1 MSAFEGKA
9 DIDQPLLTDLNLW
22 VHSQALQLSEA
33 AGTRI
38 DRLYLGPIV
47 LWSQSQYLLVRG
59 LGIRVGRGNA
69 SSCYGYGG
77 GWLAVRFDAV
87 LAEPPI
93 CLTKYE
99 YVRVGL

>member
-59 LGIRVGRGNA
+59 LGMPA
-69 SSCYGYGG
+69 
-77 GWLAVRFDAV
+77 LAMGTAV
-87 LAEPPI
+87 
-93 CLTKYE
+93 
-99 YVRVGL
+99 VGLLFVSTQC